1 MIKDL
6 LAPITLAG
14 LGIGAYKAYDEY
26 SNKPELEDKQEYI
39 KKYVADRLGEDTDIA
54 TLLNTEGGASYLNSI
69 NAEAEKAYQNYL
81 NENKTFVE
89 KVFNKDTMPWWLTG
103 GLGVLAAMEANKQQ
117 KKWEAQRPK
126 YDPGQNPY
134 MAQGGGI
141 QAFAQGGKS
150 LKDRMVENFYEKP
163 GSWLMKAYFASEA
176 PSDLQTLI
184 DLFSFRQGGGIQGF
198 AMGSPQFPRMTGD
211 IKGPGDGQSDSIPA
225 MLSNDEHVWT
235 KQETETLG
243 KMFGGD
249 VNTGHQVQY
258 ALRDKIKQIGDK
270 MGVSYT

>member
-1 MIKDL
+1 MFKNL
-6 LAPITLAG
+6 LNPITLG
-14 LGIGAYKAYDEY
+14 LGAYFAPKAFKEFSD
-26 SNKPELEDKQEYI
+26 KPELEDRNEYI
-39 KKYVADRLGEDTDIA
+39 SKRFKELKDLYVEEGKDISEELEKQIFSQVNKDYED
-54 TLLNTEGGASYLNSI
+54 YV
-69 NAEAEKAYQNYL
+69 K
-81 NENKTFVE
+81 ENRTFFE
-89 KVFNKDTMPWWLTG
+89 RTFNKETMPWWLTG
-103 GLGVLAAMEANKQQ
+103 GLGILAAMEANKQQ

-141 QAFAQGGKS
+141 QAFSQGGKS

-163 GSWLMKAYFASEA
+163 GSWLMKAYFASAA
-176 PSDLQTLI
+176 PSDLQTLM

>member
-1 MIKDL
+1 MDL
-6 LAPITLAG
+6 SGILKIGLPLGLMAG
-14 LGIGAYKAYDEY
+14 GYKMFDEY
-26 SNKPELEDKQEYI
+26 KNKPELEDREEYVDRIVEERI
-39 KKYVADRLGEDTDIA
+39 K
-54 TLLNTEGGASYLNSI
+54 LLKEQGIDPSENLDSI
-69 NAEAEKAYQNYL
+69 YANANKAYEDYVK
-81 NENKTFVE
+81 ENRTFFEKT
-89 KVFNKDTMPWWLTG
+89 FNKDTMPWWLTG
-103 GLGVLAAMEANKQQ
+103 GLGILAAMEANKQQ

-141 QAFAQGGKS
+141 QAFSQGGKS

-163 GSWLMKAYFASEA
+163 GSWLMKAYFASAA
-176 PSDLQTLI
+176 PSDLQTLM